1 MAVLEAAPAPPER
14 RSTRR
19 VTGATAVTLLAVVWG
34 LKLGLEPLHDN
45 SFLTHLAGGR
55 LALEGGIPRTDP
67 FSFTAPG
74 APWVVQSWL
83 AAGLYAVTDRIAGGY
98 GALALNAVLMV
109 SLALLVCR
117 LTRGLTSLLPRLAL
131 VGVALGVGAGAW
143 AERPLLFGLL
153 GIGLTLLVV
162 EEGRL
167 DPRWL
172 VPAYALWVNLH
183 GSFPLGAVLL
193 VTLAV
198 GSRLDGRPVAT
209 ELEALRWA
217 VVGILVGALGPLG
230 PRLLLF
236 PVELL
241 GRNDVLSDVVE
252 WMAPTFTS
260 GWERLWLLQLLGA
273 AVLLVRRPRWR
284 VAVPLFVFGA
294 ASLLA
299 VRNVPVASL
308 VLLPGMVAA
317 CEGMGSIDARRASRS
332 ALFASGALV
341 AVGAALVVTAASR
354 PAYDLSSYPA
364 AQFALLGDGTS
375 RRIASQDFV
384 GNWLTATLGPDAA
397 VFYDDRFDMYPADL
411 SADYGVLNDGGPGWE
426 DVLDRRGVD
435 AVVWRRDLPLAQLL
449 AQSPDWHVVGGA
461 RAWLTAVRR

>member
-1 MAVLEAAPAPPER
+1 MALGAA
-14 RSTRR
+14 
-19 VTGATAVTLLAVVWG
+19 LWG

-55 LALEGGIPRTDP
+55 LVLDGGIPRSDP

-83 AAGLYAVTDRIAGGY
+83 AAGLYALTDRLWDGY
-98 GALALNAVLMV
+98 GALVLNAVLMV
-109 SLALLVCR
+109 SLALVVVR
-117 LTRGLTSLLPRLAL
+117 LTRPLSSLLPRLAL

-162 EEGRL
+162 EERRI

-172 VPAYALWVNLH
+172 LPAYALWVNLH
-183 GSFPLGAVLL
+183 GSFPLGLVLL

-198 GSRLDGRPVAT
+198 GSRLDGRSVAL
-209 ELEALRWA
+209 ELRALRWA
-217 VVGILVGALGPLG
+217 VGGVLVGALGPLG

-236 PVELL
+236 PVQLL

-284 VAVPLFVFGA
+284 AAVPLFVFGA

-299 VRNVPVASL
+299 VRNVPVASF

-317 CEGMGSIDARRASRS
+317 CSGLGSIDAGRRSRA
-332 ALFASGALV
+332 ALFACGALA
-341 AVGAALVVTAASR
+341 AVGAALVVVAAGQ
-354 PAYDLSSYPA
+354 PAYDLRSYPS
-364 AQFALLGDGTS
+364 AQFALLGDLGS
-375 RRIASQDFV
+375 RRVASQDFV
-384 GNWLTATLGPDAA
+384 GNWLTAVRGTDAA

-411 SADYGVLNDGGPGWE
+411 SEDYGVLNDGGPGWQ

-435 AVVWRRDLPLAQLL
+435 TVVWRRDLPLAQLL
-449 AQSPDWHVVGGA
+449 AQSPDWHVVSGA
-461 RAWLTAVRR
+461 RAWVTAVRR